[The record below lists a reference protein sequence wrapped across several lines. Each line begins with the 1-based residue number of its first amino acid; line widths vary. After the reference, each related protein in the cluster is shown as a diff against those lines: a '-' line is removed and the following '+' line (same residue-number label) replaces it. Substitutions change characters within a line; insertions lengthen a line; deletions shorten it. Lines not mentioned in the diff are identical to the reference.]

1 MPNLISP
8 DLDLK
13 SVDLKRTLFKNVRV
27 GQLFL
32 YCGRWYLRR
41 SKLLAVYADTPGD
54 EVERF
59 KQKIM
64 VKVLREDHLPP
75 ARKEV
80 GLTFDEF
87 INQATF

>member
-13 SVDLKRTLFKNVRV
+13 SVDLKRTLFKNVRL

-32 YCGRWYLRR
+32 YSGRWYLRR
-41 SKLLAVYADTPGD
+41 SKLLAVYADMPGD

-59 KQKIM
+59 RQKIM
-64 VKVLREDHLPP
+64 VKVLRENHLAPK
-75 ARKEV
+75 KEI

-87 INQATF
+87 INQAVF